1 MLVEDVVCSRE
12 SRPQVVFVF
21 PQSFRFAEECMKE
34 ASSPSLAE
42 PTMPGRMLRDWYATE
57 RTRRSWNMEGLIVY
71 VMLGSPAIRVTPKT
85 MYQKAV

>member
-34 ASSPSLAE
+34 ASSPSLDE
-42 PTMPGRMLRDWYATE
+42 QMMPGWMLRDWHVTE
-57 RTRRSWNMEGLIVY
+57 KTRRS
-71 VMLGSPAIRVTPKT
+71 
-85 MYQKAV
+85 